1 MPARTRA
8 SAVLI
13 ALCAALSACG
23 SNAAIAPSTAAS
35 VAASAAGAATSA
47 VSTPTAGAVSSSPRS
62 SAAPSVSSISSS
74 VAASI
79 SSSVAASSSPK
90 SSAPSAAVPAS
101 APRRIVSLSP
111 SATEDLYVIGAG
123 SQVVAV
129 DSDSNYPADAPK
141 TALSAYKPNV
151 EAIAKFRPDLVVIS
165 NDTDK
170 LKAQLTALKIPVL
183 MEPAA
188 QSLDDA
194 YQQIRNLGEKT
205 GHADKAA
212 TVVSAMRSKI
222 AALVATVPTRRKPL
236 TYFHELDNTLYT
248 VTSKTFI
255 GQIYKLAGFEDVAD
269 TAGAG
274 GGDYPQLSAEFLVKS
289 NPDLVFLAD
298 TKCCGQNAS
307 TFAARPGFG
316 AMTAVKDKHI
326 VRLDDDI
333 ASRWGPRVADL
344 LEQAITAG
352 KAIPAS

>member
-333 ASRWGPRVADL
+333 ASRWGPRVVDL

>member
-1 MPARTRA
+1 MSARTRA
-8 SAVLI
+8 TAVLI
-13 ALCAALSACG
+13 ALCAALSACS
-23 SNAAIAPSTAAS
+23 SNDAAAPSSAAVASAS
-35 VAASAAGAATSA
+35 V
-47 VSTPTAGAVSSSPRS
+47 VSTTTAVAVSSSPSSPSS
-62 SAAPSVSSISSS
+62 SAAPSGSSISSS
-74 VAASI
+74 A
-79 SSSVAASSSPK
+79 AASSSPM
-90 SSAPSAAVPAS
+90 SSAPSAAVPAG
-101 APRRIVSLSP
+101 APHRIVSLSP

-129 DSDSNYPADAPK
+129 DSDSNYPANAPK
-141 TALSAYKPNV
+141 TALSAYEPNV

-170 LKAQLTALKIPVL
+170 LKAQLIALKIPVL

-205 GHADKAA
+205 GHTDKAA

-222 AALVATVPTRRKPL
+222 AALVATVPTRSKPL

-255 GQIYKLAGFEDVAD
+255 GQIYRLAGLEDVAD

-274 GGDYPQLSAEFLVKS
+274 GGEYPQLSAEFLVKS

-298 TKCCGQNAS
+298 TKCCGQNAA
-307 TFAARPGFG
+307 TFAARPGFS

-326 VRLDDDI
+326 IRLDDDI
-333 ASRWGPRVADL
+333 ASRWGPRVVDL
-344 LEQAITAG
+344 LEQTITAG
-352 KAIPAS
+352 KAIPTS

>member
-13 ALCAALSACG
+13 ALCAALSACA
-23 SNAAIAPSTAAS
+23 SNAAIAPSPAAS

-90 SSAPSAAVPAS
+90 GSAPSAAVPAG

-333 ASRWGPRVADL
+333 ASRWGPRVVDL

>member
-1 MPARTRA
+1 M
-8 SAVLI
+8 S
-13 ALCAALSACG
+13 S
-23 SNAAIAPSTAAS
+23 S
-35 VAASAAGAATSA
+35 VA
-47 VSTPTAGAVSSSPRS
+47 VP
-62 SAAPSVSSISSS
+62 ISSS
-74 VAASI
+74 VA
-79 SSSVAASSSPK
+79 VPSSPK
-90 SSAPSAAVPAS
+90 SSAPSAAVPAG

-151 EAIAKFRPDLVVIS
+151 EAIARFRPDLVVIS

-188 QSLDDA
+188 QSLDDT
-194 YQQIRNLGEKT
+194 YQQIRSLGEKT

-274 GGDYPQLSAEFLVKS
+274 GGEYPQLSAEFLVKS

-333 ASRWGPRVADL
+333 ASRWGPRVVDL

>member
-1 MPARTRA
+1 
-8 SAVLI
+8 
-13 ALCAALSACG
+13 
-23 SNAAIAPSTAAS
+23 
-35 VAASAAGAATSA
+35 
-47 VSTPTAGAVSSSPRS
+47 
-62 SAAPSVSSISSS
+62 
-74 VAASI
+74 
-79 SSSVAASSSPK
+79 
-90 SSAPSAAVPAS
+90 
-101 APRRIVSLSP
+101 LSP

-188 QSLDDA
+188 QSLDGA

-212 TVVSAMRSKI
+212 TVVAAMRSKI

-333 ASRWGPRVADL
+333 ASRWGPRVVDL

>member
-1 MPARTRA
+1 M
-8 SAVLI
+8 
-13 ALCAALSACG
+13 
-23 SNAAIAPSTAAS
+23 
-35 VAASAAGAATSA
+35 
-47 VSTPTAGAVSSSPRS
+47 
-62 SAAPSVSSISSS
+62 
-74 VAASI
+74 
-79 SSSVAASSSPK
+79 
-90 SSAPSAAVPAS
+90 
-101 APRRIVSLSP
+101 SP

-151 EAIAKFRPDLVVIS
+151 EAIARFRPDLVVIS

-188 QSLDDA
+188 QSLDNT
-194 YQQIRNLGEKT
+194 YQQIRSLGEKT

-333 ASRWGPRVADL
+333 ASRWGPRVVDL